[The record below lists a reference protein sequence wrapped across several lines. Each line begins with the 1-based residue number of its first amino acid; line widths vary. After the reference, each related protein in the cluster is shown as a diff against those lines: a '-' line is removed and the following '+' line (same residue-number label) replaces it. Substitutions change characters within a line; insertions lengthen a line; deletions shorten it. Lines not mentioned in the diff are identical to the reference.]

1 METYLGHLELGSS
14 DGLTVSDGQVGRERG
29 MPDDGRQRIPV
40 LMRQPF
46 TTNWKHPYTEVS
58 GDGRN
63 QNRWIRTISS
73 SPHVLRGVR
82 TTASELSEGTHL
94 FRYTEREL
102 NEQRPVSISQFK
114 VG

>member
-14 DGLTVSDGQVGRERG
+14 DSLTVSDGQVGRERG
-29 MPDDGRQRIPV
+29 VPDDRRQRIPM

-46 TTNWKHPYTEVS
+46 TTNWKQEYTEVS

-82 TTASELSEGTHL
+82 KTANGMPEGTHL
-94 FRYTEREL
+94 FQYTEREL